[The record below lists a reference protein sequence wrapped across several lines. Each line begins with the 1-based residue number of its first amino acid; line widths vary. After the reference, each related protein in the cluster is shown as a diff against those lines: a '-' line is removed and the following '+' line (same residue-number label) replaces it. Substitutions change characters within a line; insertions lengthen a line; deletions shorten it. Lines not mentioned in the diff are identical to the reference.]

1 MKFQP
6 TVLTQSVMLRV
17 GEIVLTYIIRY
28 QIRCEVFHCGR
39 TVRSLLSNSIFNWTS
54 QESEGHLYMCIYI
67 LKILETCSSY
77 VLIF

>member
-28 QIRCEVFHCGR
+28 QIRCEVF
-39 TVRSLLSNSIFNWTS
+39 SLWENS
-54 QESEGHLYMCIYI
+54 
-67 LKILETCSSY
+67 
-77 VLIF
+77 